1 MDLHPSERIL
11 YEGYPSPL
19 ASVGFYVKWG
29 GLALVPGVVAS
40 VLAARDI
47 ATGLSVFNWW
57 LITILLL
64 CLVVI
69 RDAVRRMGVRYTV
82 TTERIHIRRGIVSR
96 AEQST
101 DIDRVQN
108 VNTRQS
114 LLERTFNVGTV
125 DFDTAGT
132 NVTEADFAFRGV
144 SDPRGMVSRIQGY
157 LIERER
163 VREGAGP
170 H

>member
-1 MDLHPSERIL
+1 MDLHPSEQIL

-19 ASVGFYVKWG
+19 ASIGFYARWG
-29 GLALVPGVVAS
+29 ALALVPGIAAS
-40 VLAARDI
+40 ILSARDI
-47 ATGLSVFNWW
+47 DTGLAVYQWW
-57 LITILLL
+57 LITVLLL
-64 CLVVI
+64 CLVVV
-69 RDAVRRMGVRYTV
+69 RDAVGRMGVRYTV

-114 LLERTFNVGTV
+114 LLERAVNVGTV

-132 NVTEADFAFRGV
+132 NVTEADFAFRGIA
-144 SDPRGMVSRIQGY
+144 DPRGMVSRMQGY

-163 VREGAGP
+163 LREGPGP
-170 H
+170 R